1 LPLLYGVPLLAA
13 GRMLRGAPG
22 ITGRGRFGSND
33 GDAGALGADG
43 PAGAL
48 AAGRIGSGA
57 TGGYVVWGAAAAGRR
72 SSGSRLGAGAGAASS
87 DGNGRNGG
95 VMLGPLGADGALGA
109 AATGA
114 GAAGGGRTGSGA
126 AGGGTM
132 SAARRRRT
140 PPLVAALAALADAA
154 GGAEAELPLEAAV
167 STVEVALADVVV
179 AVALLDWLDAAAVAV
194 DVPEAGAFRRR
205 VGAAGFSA
213 RARFSRSQRA
223 RTRATCSSESG
234 LVWLRTGT
242 SIERSKFITSSAEMP
257 NSPAISLTRLL
268 TPPS

>member
-1 LPLLYGVPLLAA
+1 
-13 GRMLRGAPG
+13 
-22 ITGRGRFGSND
+22 
-33 GDAGALGADG
+33 
-43 PAGAL
+43 
-48 AAGRIGSGA
+48 
-57 TGGYVVWGAAAAGRR
+57 
-72 SSGSRLGAGAGAASS
+72 
-87 DGNGRNGG
+87 
-95 VMLGPLGADGALGA
+95 MLGPLGADGALGV

-140 PPLVAALAALADAA
+140 PPLVDALAVLAALPDAA

-179 AVALLDWLDAAAVAV
+179 AVALLDWLDAAEAAV

-257 NSPAISLTRLL
+257 NSPAMSLTRLL